1 MSADAVSAT
10 TSTRESACRRR
21 WQNNSPSEGRRSIT
35 SSSPTRSRRRGT
47 RNRPRPHFPAPGR
60 AIGISIDRGGGGFV
74 DHDERVD
81 RGHADT
87 GLGRVVRASVLGQL
101 ACALQMKPSRISYL
115 SLVRSVVDHGVP
127 GHIGN
132 CRRRSGERQP
142 TRAEPR
148 SHPSSWQASRQGCP
162 WCCVVRET
170 MTAIPPW
177 AGRRNRTTAG
187 VGSGPGNGHLRD
199 LRVNTETH
207 RS

>member
-21 WQNNSPSEGRRSIT
+21 WQNNSPSEVAARS
-35 SSSPTRSRRRGT
+35 
-47 RNRPRPHFPAPGR
+47 PAVRQPGR
-60 AIGISIDRGGGGFV
+60 AGAAQGTDHGRTFRPLVGRSVSIDRGGGGFV